1 VCEPC
6 IIEMPRT
13 PGRAR
18 AFDDSTRTC
27 QSNSASQNRSWRY
40 AKRHNGAPAIR
51 SLMEE
56 YKMKSI
62 ARMAALLT
70 TVLLVSGC
78 TGSMRHDRQM
88 KDQVRL
94 PTAPTLETSPT
105 TGPTSPASPTSPY
118 MGVPSGAG
126 GQSALPPSSSAS
138 QRPVGPN

>member
-1 VCEPC
+1 
-6 IIEMPRT
+6 
-13 PGRAR
+13 
-18 AFDDSTRTC
+18 
-27 QSNSASQNRSWRY
+27 
-40 AKRHNGAPAIR
+40 
-51 SLMEE
+51 
-56 YKMKSI
+56 MKSI

-105 TGPTSPASPTSPY
+105 TGPTSPTSPY

-126 GQSALPPSSSAS
+126 GQSTSPLSSSAS